1 MAFKRWG
8 CEFDGPWPNTDI
20 LKQRKGIWVI
30 WRKLGYQWDVISVG
44 ESGNVRASLT
54 KPESVPSLPAE
65 GGTIHYSATYTPRL
79 SEADRRK
86 LASRIQKVSDHR

>member
-30 WRKLGYQWDVISVG
+30 WLKTGYQWDVISVG
-44 ESGNVRASLT
+44 ESGNVRASFER
-54 KPESVPSLPAE
+54 PGSRPSPPPGGGSV
-65 GGTIHYSATYTPRL
+65 HYSATYTPGL
-79 SEADRRK
+79 SETARRN
-86 LASRIQKVSDHR
+86 LARRIQKVADHH